1 MAFKSI
7 SWRWNW
13 SPFRIITLWSDP
25 DIPVWICNHQLHESN
40 WVIWQ
45 HGLQI
50 KLMALSTPVLSAD
63 EVHIFMEIFRIK
75 KTNTFAPVRKFHH
88 CISSTTFNGNY
99 VLSMP
104 HITLSCKGTKLTLL
118 SSLMPVSVLHNK
130 HITDNTKSPIIHRMP
145 RQWVG

>member
-13 SPFRIITLWSDP
+13 SPFRIITMWSDP
-25 DIPVWICNHQLHESN
+25 DIPVWICNHQLHEIESQTEWSDNTGFKQN
-40 WVIWQ
+40 WW
-45 HGLQI
+45 
-50 KLMALSTPVLSAD
+50 LSQKPVLSAD
-63 EVHIFMEIFRIK
+63 EVRIFMEIFRIQK
-75 KTNTFAPVRKFHH
+75 INTFAPVRKFHH
-88 CISSTTFNGNY
+88 CVSSTTFNWYY

-104 HITLSCKGTKLTLL
+104 HNSLSCKGTKLTLL

-130 HITDNTKSPIIHRMP
+130 QYKSPIIHRMP